1 MYSIYAGKKEIL
13 MWCFLPRK
21 RPKWSLPRGCAE
33 SSQGTTAKRSKIV
46 DSNSKKIS
54 EVQEIVVKLQSKHG
68 TL

>member
-1 MYSIYAGKKEIL
+1 

-21 RPKWSLPRGCAE
+21 GSKQSLPCDCAE
-33 SSQGTTAKRSKIV
+33 SSQGTTAKCSKIV

-68 TL
+68 TKFTPERYHA